1 MVAQVEAPEYQEI
14 WHEFFVRW
22 EQSRRCSPG
31 CSHTGCDSC
40 DSRARIPPHY
50 HPRNLHPLPELSQPL
65 HPETTIRFDL
75 QSQQIELAIYN
86 LAAQRVATLVQG
98 HREAGS
104 YSVRWDGV
112 TDTGLELASGVYFY
126 RLKAGERVE
135 TRKLL
140 LLR

>member
-1 MVAQVEAPEYQEI
+1 M
-14 WHEFFVRW
+14 
-22 EQSRRCSPG
+22 
-31 CSHTGCDSC
+31 
-40 DSRARIPPHY
+40 
-50 HPRNLHPLPELSQPL
+50 N
-65 HPETTIRFDL
+65 FDL
-75 QSQQIELAIYN
+75 PQSQDIELAIYN

-112 TDTGLELASGVYFY
+112 DDAGLELASGVYFY
-126 RLKAGERVE
+126 PLTAGERVE